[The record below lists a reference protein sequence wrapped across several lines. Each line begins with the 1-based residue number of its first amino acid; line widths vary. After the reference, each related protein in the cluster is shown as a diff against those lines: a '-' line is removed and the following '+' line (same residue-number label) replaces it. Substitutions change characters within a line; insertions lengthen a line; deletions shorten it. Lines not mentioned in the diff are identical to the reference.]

1 MNGNIMRRVCAV
13 FLLFAGLISLAAGQA
28 KDVIPGDNVFVTT
41 SPDMKPDDTPTVT
54 LKPTT
59 DKYTVVVDAARH
71 GFTISLSSD
80 IVTGQYEITAQRT
93 SQGSTQPTLL
103 VPTPKVINVQPLVTS
118 IDPKALYRDGGNS
131 LTFLGPPSLK
141 YDTEKDKPNNN
152 YEISFEDHALTQ
164 CKEGKYDTTNC
175 FIPVPNSHD
184 GQIQFQINPAFLNS
198 LSGKQTVYLVHNGAK
213 SQAQTITVV
222 AADKNTPRNSALA
235 VAAGLVVLVYLLLSA
250 GRRDVQGD
258 KRAFLLSALF
268 LDEETQTYSL
278 SKCQFYAW
286 TLAAILGYVF
296 LVISLSVV
304 QGSAVFPDIPDGLPG
319 IILASAGTAVLATGI
334 TSSKGTK
341 GAGPVHPTL
350 ADFLTNGGVVA
361 PERLQFVV
369 WTVVGIVT
377 FLTIVFNSDP
387 LTVNGLPKIPSG
399 FLELM
404 GISSAGY
411 LGGKLARKPGPVIK
425 VISVTK
431 VTEIAPLD
439 DQYRAPNIAAANVQ
453 YPVLTLHLQGE
464 NLDPKGSVKVDG
476 QALRGDLFYITGTPD
491 PQNNGFSSELNVTLY
506 SAATY
511 IKDTHTLT
519 LVNSDSQSADVVFP
533 VDALKIDS
541 ISNDANSTVTGK
553 NFAAPTNYAWQD
565 AQGNNV
571 PADPANPNANPPATV
586 QNTSSLTVLRPAAI
600 AQGYKLTLISAT
612 RLKAEKTI

>member
-1 MNGNIMRRVCAV
+1 MNGTIMRCVCAV
-13 FLLFAGLISLAAGQA
+13 FLLFAGLISLAAGEA
-28 KDVIPGDNVFVTT
+28 KDAIPGDNVFVTA
-41 SPDMKPDDTPTVT
+41 SPDLKLDDTLTIT

-59 DKYTVVVDAARH
+59 DKYTVVVDVARH

-103 VPTPKVINVQPLVTS
+103 VPTPKVINVQPVVTS
-118 IDPKALYRDGGNS
+118 TDPKALYRDGGNS

-141 YDTEKDKPNNN
+141 YDTQKDKPYNN

-175 FIPVPNSHD
+175 FLPSSNSHD

-213 SQAQTITVV
+213 SQAQTLTVV
-222 AADKNTPRNSALA
+222 AADKNTPRNTALA

-250 GRRDVQGD
+250 GRRGVQGD

-296 LVISLSVV
+296 LVISTSVV
-304 QGSAVFPDIPDGLPG
+304 QGSTVFPDIPDGLPG

-350 ADFLTNGGVVA
+350 ADFITNGGVVA

-377 FLTIVFNSDP
+377 FLTIVFSSDP

-411 LGGKLARKPGPVIK
+411 LAGKLVRDPGPI
-425 VISVTK
+425 IQLLTI
-431 VTEIAPLD
+431 TEVNRTTATWHALMKLELKGQNLS
-439 DQYRAPNIAAANVQ
+439 DQAV
-453 YPVLTLHLQGE
+453 
-464 NLDPKGSVKVDG
+464 VKVDNEELAPNKFAIVGKTKQDPASNTPWFSVVEITLLEAEKYLTGSHLIYLVNDDG
-476 QALRGDLFYITGTPD
+476 QSATETFPVNPVSVDPVPPIKAGQDPITLQLLGRNYSAGFHGTWVDASGREDTIPD
-491 PQNNGFSSELNVTLY
+491 ANIKFVDENQMDVTLVPG
-506 SAATY
+506 AAG
-511 IKDTHTLT
+511 
-519 LVNSDSQSADVVFP
+519 A
-533 VDALKIDS
+533 
-541 ISNDANSTVTGK
+541 GK
-553 NFAAPTNYAWQD
+553 LILET
-565 AQGNNV
+565 
-571 PADPANPNANPPATV
+571 PAK
-586 QNTSSLTVLRPAAI
+586 LLGI
-600 AQGYKLTLISAT
+600 AEVKVG
-612 RLKAEKTI
+612 